1 MNYYQS
7 STVVFSKSRMP
18 IGLVSSDEWDL
29 IIDELNFSVRES
41 EVIQGVFDQLS
52 RKQIAERLGLKERTV
67 RQYLEN
73 IHIKLHVNT
82 RIGVVLRVIQIRDT
96 LHKKAK

>member
-1 MNYYQS
+1 
-7 STVVFSKSRMP
+7 MP
-18 IGLVSSDEWDL
+18 TGLVSSDEWEL
-29 IIDELNFSVRES
+29 INDELNLSGRES

-52 RKQIAERLGLKERTV
+52 RKQIAERMGLKERTV

-73 IHIKLHVNT
+73 IHIKLNVNT

-96 LHKKAK
+96 LQEKVK